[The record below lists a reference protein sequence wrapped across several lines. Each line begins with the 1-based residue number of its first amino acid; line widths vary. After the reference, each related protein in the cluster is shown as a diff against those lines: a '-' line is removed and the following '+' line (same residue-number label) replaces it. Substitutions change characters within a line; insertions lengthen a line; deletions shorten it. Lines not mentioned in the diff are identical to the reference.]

1 MSDNL
6 DVNDG
11 DVLHVEWGNPKLMG
25 FCSICNTSPCNA
37 VNHYFGVC
45 PVCHGTDGYL
55 NVGHTHVFICKTH
68 KTAWAIGADLFSS
81 CMEET
86 PEEQRAEQE
95 QIGFAEYRKVE
106 PHYAMMEAEGEHE
119 RAAEAVQEEEQRNVL
134 GE

>member
-1 MSDNL
+1 
-6 DVNDG
+6 
-11 DVLHVEWGNPKLMG
+11 
-25 FCSICNTSPCNA
+25 
-37 VNHYFGVC
+37 
-45 PVCHGTDGYL
+45 
-55 NVGHTHVFICKTH
+55 
-68 KTAWAIGADLFSS
+68 
-81 CMEET
+81 MEET